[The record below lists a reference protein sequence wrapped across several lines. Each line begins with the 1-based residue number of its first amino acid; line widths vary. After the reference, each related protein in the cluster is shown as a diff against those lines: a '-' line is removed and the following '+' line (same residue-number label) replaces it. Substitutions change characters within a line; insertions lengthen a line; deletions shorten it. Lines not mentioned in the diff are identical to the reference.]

1 MQYVKLTTYGE
12 ELQDSMV
19 SHLILCCDTLSAELV
34 PFEFPSIGTKDADSA
49 EVGPDLAIIPPGLIL
64 FTL

>member
-19 SHLILCCDTLSAELV
+19 SHLCDTLSAELV